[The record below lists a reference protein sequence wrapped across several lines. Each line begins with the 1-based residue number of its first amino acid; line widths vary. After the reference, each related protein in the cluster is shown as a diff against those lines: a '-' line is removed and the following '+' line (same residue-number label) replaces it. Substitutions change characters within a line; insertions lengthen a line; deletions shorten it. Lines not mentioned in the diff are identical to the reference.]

1 MTNAAL
7 DAAIA
12 ACGPGKKFSGIGR
25 AIHEVLRGK
34 DYSVCPIFTG
44 HGIGREFHRR
54 PWIYH
59 TCGLSCNL
67 RDDRWLTSADFSFSE

>member
-25 AIHEVLRGK
+25 AIHEALRGK

-44 HGIGREFHRR
+44 HGIAVNNRH
-54 PWIYH
+54 
-59 TCGLSCNL
+59 LNL
-67 RDDRWLTSADFSFSE
+67 IGDYMTSEW